1 MTVYGGI
8 EAGGSKW
15 VCAVGTGPTDLRAV
29 EAIPTTSP
37 SETIERV
44 IRFFER
50 EGPVAAVGIGSF
62 GPVDRK
68 PTSPTWGHITT
79 TPKPGWADTDV
90 GQEIRR
96 RLSVPTAFD
105 TDVNAAALGEF
116 RWGAAQELDTFCY
129 ITIGT
134 GIGGGGM
141 VGGKL
146 LHGLV
151 HPEFGHIRI
160 PHDTQADPFL
170 GACPYHGDCWEGLAS
185 GRAIQERW
193 GLPARELFDAPAWNL
208 QARYLALGLVSVICL
223 LSPERI
229 ILGGGV
235 MNRPG
240 LLELVQRNVVE
251 LVNGYLG
258 AEASDHGISTY
269 ITVPSL
275 GSHTGVLGAIAL
287 AQLAETQGAAAVT
300 AAAVRALHDRERPD
314 DTAPTPKA
322 SLPDAR
328 STDSSP

>member
-29 EAIPTTSP
+29 EAVPTTTP
-37 SETIERV
+37 AETIDRV

-62 GPVDRK
+62 GPIDRK
-68 PTSPTWGHITT
+68 PTSPTWGHVTT
-79 TPKPGWADTDV
+79 TPKPGWANTDV

-96 RLSVPTAFD
+96 RLSIPTAFD
-105 TDVNAAALGEF
+105 TDVNAAALGEH
-116 RWGAAQELDTFCY
+116 RWGAARGLDTFCY
-129 ITIGT
+129 ITVGT

-146 LHGLV
+146 IHGLD

-160 PHDTQADPFL
+160 SHDPQADPFP

-185 GRAIQERW
+185 GRAIEERW
-193 GLPARELFDAPAWNL
+193 AMPAHELSDASAWAL

-240 LLELVQRNVVE
+240 LLELVHRNVVE
-251 LVNGYLG
+251 LMNGYLG
-258 AEASDHGISTY
+258 AETSDEGISTY
-269 ITVPSL
+269 ITLPSL
-275 GSHTGVLGAIAL
+275 GSQAGVLGAIAL
-287 AQLAETQGAAAVT
+287 AQLFEAQGAPTPA
-300 AAAVRALHDRERPD
+300 AAAVRALYDREHPQD
-314 DTAPTPKA
+314 DAAAPKGLA
-322 SLPDAR
+322 AGR
-328 STDSSP
+328 EIE